1 MVLKLWNKII
11 IIVLIIAFPVLT
23 FASDTPKIKPMNEG
37 EIAPFT
43 GVLFNSAAIAQT
55 VAEKEYNAEQCR
67 LRIEHLEQKEKAK
80 CDLLIATTKVEI
92 DFLKKKYDS
101 ILKIKDEEVERFQ
114 KLALEKPNKNS
125 HWWFAGG
132 MVTGIVTSVV
142 IFYAAVEIGDKN

>member
-1 MVLKLWNKII
+1 M
-11 IIVLIIAFPVLT
+11 
-23 FASDTPKIKPMNEG
+23 
-37 EIAPFT
+37 
-43 GVLFNSAAIAQT
+43 
-55 VAEKEYNAEQCR
+55 
-67 LRIEHLEQKEKAK
+67 
-80 CDLLIATTKVEI
+80 EI